1 MDGLDIKGAVLKYT
15 EKIDRRLYPL
25 LFLVVAA
32 LFPIIC
38 KNMYILHILILLG
51 VYQVLGLS
59 LNIVTGVA
67 GELDLGHA
75 AFFGVGA
82 YASSLVMQRLTG
94 DFWTGFLAA
103 IVLAFLFGLILGI
116 PSLRIRGDYLAIVT
130 LGFNEIMRYVMLNW
144 QELTNGPLGINSIQ
158 PPGIFGLS
166 LGSKQMMFYFISL
179 LCLVTYVVTKRIS
192 TTRFGRS
199 LVAIRDNEIAAT
211 SLGINTGYY
220 KVMGFAIAA
229 AFAGAA
235 GSFFAHYM
243 TFINPNN
250 FTSNESILI
259 LCMVVIGGK
268 GSFLGT
274 ITGVAILFL
283 LPEVLRPVANYRMLI
298 YGVMIILMMVYRS
311 KGFIPEK
318 RVPVKIGK
326 RRSEKA

>member
-1 MDGLDIKGAVLKYT
+1 
-15 EKIDRRLYPL
+15 
-25 LFLVVAA
+25 
-32 LFPIIC
+32 
-38 KNMYILHILILLG
+38 
-51 VYQVLGLS
+51 
-59 LNIVTGVA
+59 
-67 GELDLGHA
+67 
-75 AFFGVGA
+75 
-82 YASSLVMQRLTG
+82 
-94 DFWTGFLAA
+94 
-103 IVLAFLFGLILGI
+103 
-116 PSLRIRGDYLAIVT
+116 
-130 LGFNEIMRYVMLNW
+130 
-144 QELTNGPLGINSIQ
+144 
-158 PPGIFGLS
+158 
-166 LGSKQMMFYFISL
+166 
-179 LCLVTYVVTKRIS
+179 
-192 TTRFGRS
+192 
-199 LVAIRDNEIAAT
+199 
-211 SLGINTGYY
+211 
-220 KVMGFAIAA
+220 MGFAIAA

-274 ITGVAILFL
+274 ITGVSILFL